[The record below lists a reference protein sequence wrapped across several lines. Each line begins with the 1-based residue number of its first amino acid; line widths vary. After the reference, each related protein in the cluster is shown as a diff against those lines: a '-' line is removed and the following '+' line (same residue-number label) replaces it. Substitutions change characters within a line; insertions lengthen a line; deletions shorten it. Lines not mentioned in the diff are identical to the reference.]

1 MVKVRPA
8 SNVGMISSWEEFGE
22 LIGRL
27 VALRLATKAMALG
40 ELVSAAALIGF
51 PLFTL
56 FHDTGMRTEQ
66 KCSHSKYKASATPQA
81 LFGRANKHCL
91 FGRGKNVAF
100 RDNSTH
106 ALNHEIGRIYRQ
118 AYCGKTSATRAN
130 PHAAY
135 RFQLS

>member
-1 MVKVRPA
+1 
-8 SNVGMISSWEEFGE
+8 
-22 LIGRL
+22 
-27 VALRLATKAMALG
+27 MALG

-100 RDNSTH
+100 RDNSTDA

-118 AYCGKTSATRAN
+118 AYCGRLQPRAQIRTQRIVFN
-130 PHAAY
+130 CHEAHFLRDNNLRCGWFKYTLAGAM
-135 RFQLS
+135 FGSCQLLD